1 MSSSFSSTMFYNA
14 LQLAHVLS
22 VIVWIGGM
30 VFAHFFL
37 RPAAQSLEPPL
48 RVRLMHDV
56 LQRFLAAV
64 SVAVVVVLGSG
75 LWMIGRVAKQTVQA
89 GGSFAMPLDWTIMA
103 TLGLAMMAI
112 FGHIR
117 FALFKRLQRAVAA
130 SDWPAGGKALGSIR
144 SWVGVNLALGV
155 VIVVVTVLL

>member
-1 MSSSFSSTMFYNA
+1 MFYNA
-14 LQLAHVLS
+14 LQLVHVLS
-22 VIVWIGGM
+22 IIVWVGGM

-37 RPAAQSLEPPL
+37 RPAAQALEPPQ

-64 SVAVVVVLGSG
+64 GVAVVVVLGSG
-75 LWMIGRVAKQTVQA
+75 LWMIGRVAKQAAQA
-89 GGSFAMPLDWTIMA
+89 GGSFAMLLDWT

-117 FALFKRLQRAVAA
+117 FALFTRLQRAVKA
-130 SDWPAGGKALGSIR
+130 SDWPAGGKALASIR

-155 VIVVVTVLL
+155 AIVVVTVLL

>member
-1 MSSSFSSTMFYNA
+1 MLYNA

-22 VIVWIGGM
+22 IIVWIGGM

-37 RPAAQSLEPPL
+37 RPAAQQLEPPL

-56 LQRFLAAV
+56 LQRFFAAV

-75 LWMIGRVAKQTVQA
+75 LWMVGRVAKQTVQA

-103 TLGLAMMAI
+103 ALGLVMMAL

-130 SDWPAGGKALGSIR
+130 SDWSAGAKALASIR
-144 SWVGVNLALGV
+144 TLVSVNLGLGV
-155 VIVVVTVLL
+155 AIVAITLLV

>member
-1 MSSSFSSTMFYNA
+1 MLYNA
-14 LQLAHVLS
+14 LKLAHVLS
-22 VIVWIGGM
+22 IVVWIGGM

-37 RPAAQSLEPPL
+37 RPAAQSLEPAP

-64 SVAVVVVLGSG
+64 SVAVVVVLASG
-75 LWMIGRVAKQTVQA
+75 LWMIGRVARQA
-89 GGSFAMPLDWTIMA
+89 GGSFSMPLGWTVMA
-103 TLGLAMMAI
+103 TLGLVMMAI

-117 FALFKRLQRAVAA
+117 FALFRRLQRAVAA
-130 SDWPAGGKALGSIR
+130 SDWPAGGRALASIR

-155 VIVVVTVLL
+155 VTIVVTLLA

>member
-1 MSSSFSSTMFYNA
+1 MLYNA

-22 VIVWIGGM
+22 IIVWIGGM

-37 RPAAQSLEPPL
+37 RPAAQQLEPPL

-56 LQRFLAAV
+56 LQRFFAAV

-75 LWMIGRVAKQTVQA
+75 LWMVGRVAKQTVQA
-89 GGSFAMPLDWTIMA
+89 GGSFSMPLDWTIMA
-103 TLGLAMMAI
+103 TLGLVMMAL

-130 SDWPAGGKALGSIR
+130 SDWPAGGQALASIR
-144 SWVGVNLALGV
+144 TLVSVNLGLGIA
-155 VIVVVTVLL
+155 IVAITLLV